1 MNSSLP
7 ATRASAVKSTRTGI
21 YLGTFEVPRYV
32 PSFRAT
38 PHTSYPLKLSCTVTH
53 VYLAKQARAMADL
66 AQLDVGD
73 CNPPAVQGS
82 VI

>member
-1 MNSSLP
+1 MLGVCGNDSFLIE
-7 ATRASAVKSTRTGI
+7 AVE
-21 YLGTFEVPRYV
+21 TFEVLRYV

-38 PHTSYPLKLSCTVTH
+38 PHTSCSLKLSCTVSH

-82 VI
+82 VM

>member
-1 MNSSLP
+1 MP
-7 ATRASAVKSTRTGI
+7 G
-21 YLGTFEVPRYV
+21 
-32 PSFRAT
+32 FRAT